1 MIHGHNDASEDF
13 WPLLQKRDNVLNA
26 GVDINHF
33 TPVTFD
39 ELLENNR
46 RFKEDKI
53 KNQPS
58 CKTQNG

>member
-1 MIHGHNDASEDF
+1 MIHGHIYNDTSEDF

-26 GVDINHF
+26 GGDINHF

-39 ELLENNR
+39 ELRKNNR

-53 KNQPS
+53 
-58 CKTQNG
+58 

>member
-1 MIHGHNDASEDF
+1 MIHGHNDTSEDF

-26 GVDINHF
+26 GGGDINHF

-46 RFKEDKI
+46 RFTEDKI
-53 KNQPS
+53 
-58 CKTQNG
+58 

>member
-1 MIHGHNDASEDF
+1 MKIEYWEPSEDF

-33 TPVTFD
+33 TPVIFD

-53 KNQPS
+53 
-58 CKTQNG
+58 